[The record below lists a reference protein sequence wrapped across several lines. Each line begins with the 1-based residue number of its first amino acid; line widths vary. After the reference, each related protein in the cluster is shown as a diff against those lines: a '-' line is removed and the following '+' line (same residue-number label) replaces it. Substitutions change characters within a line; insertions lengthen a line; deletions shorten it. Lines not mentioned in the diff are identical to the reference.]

1 VKSSRTPEQRT
12 ELNRLVERLINVIY
26 LLKLQTDSSPEIH
39 RYFEFAE
46 KDLQR
51 LLMLI
56 QKPRAN
62 GEDKAA

>member
-1 VKSSRTPEQRT
+1 
-12 ELNRLVERLINVIY
+12 LVERLINVIY